1 MCTTVKLLLIF
12 IQKVKC
18 IDMYLHNHT
27 LCTDM
32 TQSVITCSPVHGQ
45 HTHTHTQCYLMW
57 TSQSNYSMLRQ
68 LWFVISM
75 TLNDLHDLECWIQ
88 TFHTSVSQKIPE
100 QSVILLHA
108 CAHNPTGVDP
118 RPEQWKEISEVV
130 KVSQHRWHQDDKFVN
145 CSFNVYIL
153 DTFIPNCI
161 SFTFLS
167 PPRKETC

>member
-75 TLNDLHDLECWIQ
+75 TLNDLHDLEWSSWPWMLNSNLPYFCLTENPRAECHLVTCLCPQPHWSGPSTWAVEGDLWSREGESASLTPRRQ
-88 TFHTSVSQKIPE
+88 VCE
-100 QSVILLHA
+100 LL
-108 CAHNPTGVDP
+108 
-118 RPEQWKEISEVV
+118 
-130 KVSQHRWHQDDKFVN
+130 
-145 CSFNVYIL
+145 L
-153 DTFIPNCI
+153 
-161 SFTFLS
+161 
-167 PPRKETC
+167 